1 MESVGRLAGGVAHD
15 LNNLLTPILGFG
27 GLLLDDLSSD
37 DPHREFVQQIV
48 HAAEKSRDLVQQ
60 LMAFGRRQV
69 LQFEPLDLNA
79 VVTEFEKLLRH
90 MLHEDIVL
98 QFIPAPSI
106 PVVLGDM
113 GQLDQVIMNLVVN
126 AQDAMPDGGK
136 LTIETGAVDLDAA
149 YAAEHQ
155 ASSLAAMSF

>member
-1 MESVGRLAGGVAHD
+1 
-15 LNNLLTPILGFG
+15 
-27 GLLLDDLSSD
+27 
-37 DPHREFVQQIV
+37 
-48 HAAEKSRDLVQQ
+48 
-60 LMAFGRRQV
+60 
-69 LQFEPLDLNA
+69 
-79 VVTEFEKLLRH
+79 VTEFEKLLRH

-155 ASSLAAMSF
+155 GVIPGRYVVLSVSDTGIGMDSAST